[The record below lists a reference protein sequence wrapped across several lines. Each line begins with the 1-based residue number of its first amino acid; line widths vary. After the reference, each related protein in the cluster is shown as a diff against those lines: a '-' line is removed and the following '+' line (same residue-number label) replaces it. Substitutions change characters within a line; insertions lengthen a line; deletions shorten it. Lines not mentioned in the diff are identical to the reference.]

1 MGRVKSSSCLTLS
14 SLSLDE
20 MANGIDGNHLV
31 VVCNIID
38 NQVVIKTHTLIDS
51 GATGYAFIDE
61 DFTRRNNLPLYALKE
76 PRSLTVIDGRPISS
90 DDITHLTKIG
100 LTINNHQETIPAYV
114 TKLGGYPLTL
124 GIPWLRQHNVSI
136 NFAAD
141 TLTFESDY
149 CLKNC
154 TSDITWIHGIEE
166 EIPHFL
172 SAFTT

>member
-38 NQVVIKTHTLIDS
+38 NQVVIKTHALIDS

-76 PRSLTVIDGRPISS
+76 PRSLTVNDGRPISS
-90 DDITHLTKIG
+90 GDITHLTKIG

-124 GIPWLRQHNVSI
+124 GIS
-136 NFAAD
+136 
-141 TLTFESDY
+141 
-149 CLKNC
+149 
-154 TSDITWIHGIEE
+154 
-166 EIPHFL
+166 
-172 SAFTT
+172 